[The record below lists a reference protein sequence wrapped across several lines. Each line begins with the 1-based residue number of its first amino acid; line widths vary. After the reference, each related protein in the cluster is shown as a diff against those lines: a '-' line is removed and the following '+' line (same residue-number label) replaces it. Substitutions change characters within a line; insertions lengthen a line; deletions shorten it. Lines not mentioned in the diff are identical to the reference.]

1 MRRGIKY
8 KNNEDTVYIEHQ
20 GALNIYTRERTIR
33 EKTENI
39 PSNIRCIIYCK
50 SGTEHII
57 D

>member
-1 MRRGIKY
+1 MRRRIKH
-8 KNNEDTVYIEHQ
+8 KINENTMYIEHH
-20 GALNIYTRERTIR
+20 GGLNIYTRERTIR

-39 PSNIRCIIYCK
+39 PSNIRCITYCK